1 MNEQSLPTE
10 LGYKMPPEWFPH
22 DSTWLVWPNNST
34 TWPDRIIQVQKI
46 YLQLISLLAS
56 HEKINILVDNKST
69 QESIYQQ
76 LKEHQVPLQQ
86 IHFHL
91 IPTADSWIRDYGPNF
106 IVRLSQGKKRLAFN
120 HWKFNAW
127 GNKYEKLKLDTN
139 IPKTLEPVLKVPRFT
154 PPLVLE
160 GGSFDINGEGI
171 CLTTES
177 CLLNPNR
184 NPNYSRLEI
193 EQCLAD
199 FTGINKV
206 IWLGEG
212 IVGSDTDGHVD
223 ELARFANSNT
233 IMCAIEEDPS
243 DENYSLLKDN
253 YQRLEKARDLKGR
266 PFKIVSLPMPKAVQ
280 ISQKRLPASY
290 ANFYIANKMV
300 LVPTFNQAQDQRAI
314 KILQKNFHD
323 RKVIGVHCSDMLL
336 GMGTLHC
343 ITQQQPESSFKDI
356 G

>member
-1 MNEQSLPTE
+1 MNEQSLPAA

-22 DSTWLVWPNNST
+22 HSTWLAWPKNST
-34 TWPDRIIQVQKI
+34 TWPDRVIQVQKI
-46 YLQLISLLAS
+46 YLQLISLLSS
-56 HEKINILVDNKST
+56 HEKIDLLVDKKST
-69 QESIYQQ
+69 QVSILKQ
-76 LKEHQVPLQQ
+76 LKEYKVPLQQ
-86 IHFHL
+86 IRFHL

-106 IVRLSQGKKRLAFN
+106 IVRLRKGNKELAFN
-120 HWKFNAW
+120 HWKFNSW
-127 GNKYEKLKLDTN
+127 GNKYEDLKQDTN
-139 IPKTLEPVLKVPRFT
+139 IPETLESVFKVPRFT

-160 GGSFDINGEGI
+160 GGAFDINGKGI

-184 NPNYSRLEI
+184 NPNYSRSEI
-193 EQCLAD
+193 EQYLAN
-199 FTGINKV
+199 FIGINKV
-206 IWLGEG
+206 IWLGKG

-223 ELARFANSNT
+223 ELARFINSNT
-233 IMCAIEEDPS
+233 IICAIEEDPS
-243 DENYSLLKDN
+243 DENYSLLQEN
-253 YQRLEKARDLKGR
+253 YQRLEKARDLKGH

-300 LVPTFNQAQDQRAI
+300 LVPTFNQTRDQNAI

-323 RKVIGVHCSDMLL
+323 RKVIGVDCSDMLL

-343 ITQQQPESSFKDI
+343 ITQQQPESAFNDV